1 MSAELL
7 LFLLLPIAAL
17 SGWLAASK
25 KNASAAASGHVD
37 FSADYFTGLNLL
49 LNEQPDKAVD
59 VFIRML
65 EVDSDTVETHLAL
78 GNLFRRR
85 GEVDRAIRIH
95 QNLIARP
102 TLSKDQ
108 RAQALLELAKDYMRA
123 GFLDRAEN
131 MFLELVDNKIH
142 KAAALDH
149 LLDIFQQEKDW
160 EKAIDISHQI
170 EGMGRKHTSVM
181 SAQFCCELAEIALNK
196 GETRQALKTIKRA
209 LAFDRQCVRATLLMG
224 KIEQRM
230 GNTRAAIKI
239 FKQIEKQD
247 PTYLS
252 EIVAPLLECYQSIG
266 QADEA
271 EQYLRHI
278 AKEYGGI
285 SVILALAELTR
296 LKSGDK
302 SAIETLLQ
310 VMKDKPSLRGLE
322 RLLTFMLSGSQG
334 ETRHTLVLLQEL
346 VRKLMENQSIYQCV
360 NCGYRAKVLHWKCP
374 TCKRWNSIK
383 PRQSEL
389 DSNVLKN

>member
-1 MSAELL
+1 LSADLL
-7 LFLLLPIAAL
+7 LFLLLPVAAL
-17 SGWLAASK
+17 SGWLAANK
-25 KNASAAASGHVD
+25 KSTATNVGRVD
-37 FSADYFTGLNLL
+37 FSSDYFTGLNLL

-131 MFLELVDNKIH
+131 MFLELVDSKQH
-142 KAAALDH
+142 RSAALDN
-149 LLDIFQQEKDW
+149 LLDIFQQEKEW
-160 EKAIDISHQI
+160 EKAIDISRQI

-181 SAQFCCELAEIALNK
+181 SAHFCCEIAEQALQK
-196 GETRQALKTIKRA
+196 GETRQALKTIKQA
-209 LAFDRQCVRATLLMG
+209 LSYDKQCVRATLLMG
-224 KIEQRM
+224 KAEQGM

-252 EIVAPLLECYQSIG
+252 EIVSPLLQCYQTLG

-271 EQYLRHI
+271 ETYLRQI
-278 AKEYGGI
+278 ARDHGGI
-285 SVILALAELTR
+285 TVILALAELTR

-302 SAIETLLQ
+302 SAVDTLLH

-322 RLLTFMLSGSQG
+322 RLLTYMLSGSQG
-334 ETRHTLVLLQEL
+334 ENRHTLVLLQEL
-346 VRKLMENQSIYQCV
+346 VRKLMENQSIYQCD
-360 NCGYRAKVLHWKCP
+360 NCGFRAKVLHWKCP

-389 DSNVLKN
+389 ANNSANN